1 MSPETWR
8 RRAGRYRVLSARLGE
23 DQTSGRIA
31 ALAAAAEARLAE
43 SKRLSADAAVLTAM
57 TRVLLAEIDTVLA
70 HGNSRPNDAR
80 SLLRRGHLRAED
92 VREAARL
99 CVAESKAALGAEMK
113 QAVASRAFALAE
125 LAEQMRRPAWQP
137 AASSPTAS
145 FPPQS
150 RQLEGAVEPAPA
162 SWADTATIFVV
173 EDDSAVRQRL
183 RELLRSNG
191 HRVAAFPSGES
202 FLDAYQAR
210 FEGCLVIDASGPG
223 MKGIEVLS
231 ELRTRGSSLAVLMT
245 SAERNVATAVE
256 AMKAGA
262 RDFIEKPFDERQIL
276 SVIGQALAERAAAA
290 NTERRILAVQ
300 RLASLTKRQR
310 EILDLIVAGHPNK
323 KVAARLGIDRRTV
336 EAHRALL
343 MKKMEAS
350 SFAELVRLTLAAA
363 SPPARPL

>member
-23 DQTSGRIA
+23 DQASGRIA

-70 HGNSRPNDAR
+70 HGNSRPNEAR

-125 LAEQMRRPAWQP
+125 LAEQMGRPAAQP
-137 AASSPTAS
+137 PASSSAAS

-150 RQLEGAVEPAPA
+150 RQLEGAVPAPA

-173 EDDSAVRQRL
+173 EDDSAVRQSL

-202 FLDAYQAR
+202 FLDAYQAG

-231 ELRTRGSSLAVLMT
+231 ELRTRGSSLPVLMT
-245 SAERNVATAVE
+245 SAECNVATAVQ